1 MTHPQSQS
9 AKARKKADPFA
20 AIKISIMM
28 ISIIGT
34 MAGWLVLLNQE
45 NQTAA
50 ISTAVSDSTK
60 NAVTKAT
67 IVDVDINQLRQVN
80 AAPAQEIQVVARTRS
95 SR

>member
-9 AKARKKADPFA
+9 VKARKKADPFA

-28 ISIIGT
+28 ISIVGT
-34 MAGWLVLLNQE
+34 MAGWLALLNQE

-50 ISTAVSDSTK
+50 VSTAVSDSTK
-60 NAVTKAT
+60 NAVTNAT